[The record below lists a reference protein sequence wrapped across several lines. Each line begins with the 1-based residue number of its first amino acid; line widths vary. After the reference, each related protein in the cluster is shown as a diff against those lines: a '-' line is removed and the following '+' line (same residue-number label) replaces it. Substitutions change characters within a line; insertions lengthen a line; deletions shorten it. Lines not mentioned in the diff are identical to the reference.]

1 MTRAINETLLDYER
15 GLLATMMLRPAD
27 CWRVDVQPTHLLSE
41 QHGEILFAI
50 RSLSAD
56 SQPVDPVTVAD
67 HFEQAGKRDLSNLAL
82 KVSGALTTAMP
93 EAYSHRIVTAWRE
106 RMASDIGAALQ
117 SASITTDDA
126 IAKLMALH
134 ASEQKHEFTAKEAAR
149 EALTELSKIHEAG
162 GKLVGVPTG
171 LNDIDDLLGGLH
183 AGDLIVVG
191 ARAAM
196 GKTSLLINMAQHAA
210 SRDFPVGVISGEQ
223 PAGQIITRMVSAA
236 AHLPAKTFRT
246 AKFEEHQWTGVYDGF
261 RKVATLPMWI
271 LDRSGPSLAE
281 VVRVTRR
288 WVHQHG
294 IKALFVD
301 YAQRI
306 VGEGQRRHE
315 QVGNVVRGLKN
326 LARDLNIPVILLSQ
340 VSREAE
346 KGSGGIPGLADLSDT
361 SELEKEA
368 DQVLIIY
375 REGYYDE
382 NADQGTA
389 IIFVAKNRHGATG
402 KKTVQWSPET
412 MQFHDLY
419 RDEYAA

>member
-82 KVSGALTTAMP
+82 KVSDALTTAMP

-149 EALTELSKIHEAG
+149 EALAELSKIHEAG

-223 PAGQIITRMVSAA
+223 PAGQIVTRMVSAA

-340 VSREAE
+340 VSREVE

>member
-1 MTRAINETLLDYER
+1 MSETLLDYER

-27 CWRVDVQPTHLLSE
+27 CWRVDVQPAHLLSE
-41 QHGEILFAI
+41 QHGDILTAI

-56 SQPVDPVTVAD
+56 SEPVDPVTVAD
-67 HFEQAGKRDLSNLAL
+67 YFQRIGKNDLSNLAM
-82 KVSGALTTAMP
+82 KIANSLTTAMP
-93 EAYSHRIVTAWRE
+93 EAYSHRIVTGWRE

-149 EALTELSKIHEAG
+149 EAYNELNKIHEAG

-210 SRDFPVGVISGEQ
+210 GQGFPVGVISGEQ
-223 PAGQIITRMVSAA
+223 PAGQIVTRMVSAA
-236 AHLPAKTFRT
+236 AHLPAKTVRT

-261 RKVATLPMWI
+261 QKVSTLPMWI

-306 VGEGQRRHE
+306 QGEGQRRHE

-419 RDEYAA
+419 RDEFVA

>member
-27 CWRVDVQPTHLLSE
+27 CWRVDVQPIHLLSE

-67 HFEQAGKRDLSNLAL
+67 HFEQAGKRDLSSLAL
-82 KVSGALTTAMP
+82 KVSDALTTAMP

-149 EALTELSKIHEAG
+149 EALAELSKIHEAG

-223 PAGQIITRMVSAA
+223 PAGQIVTRMVSAA

-419 RDEYAA
+419 RVESAA